1 MKICLINNL
10 YKPYIR
16 GGAEI
21 VLESIHAGLINLGH
35 NVFVIS
41 TAPRFNNKIKE
52 DGNAYRIS
60 SCYYNLG
67 KMPVFFRLFWHFYD
81 MFDIIGAWKIKKI
94 LIQEKPD
101 LIITNN
107 LKGVSFLLPLIINKL
122 NIKHIQILHDVQLLH
137 PSGLL
142 MYGHE
147 KILDTLG
154 AKFYMNISRYLF
166 NYCGQIISP
175 SQWLL
180 DQHLQR
186 GFFNNIRSTVIPNP
200 INISRKEQILKIK
213 NNIFQFLYVGQ
224 IEQYKGVEFL
234 IDTFMNLSEVELTIV
249 GDGSYLKQ
257 LKEKTKNKS
266 NIIITGRKS
275 KDEVARIMKD
285 ADCLIVPS
293 LCYEN
298 SPTVIYEAMA
308 AGLPVLGSRIGGITE
323 LLHNIGG
330 ILFNPSDKKDLQNKI
345 DWITKNPQ
353 KIENLKNNYKKNIEN
368 YSLEKYIEKTLE
380 DFSNIN

>member
-10 YKPYIR
+10 YKPHVR

-21 VLESIHAGLINLGH
+21 VLESIHTGLVNSGH
-35 NVFVIS
+35 HVFVIS
-41 TAPRFNNKIKE
+41 TAPHFDKKFQE
-52 DGNAYRIS
+52 EGNTYRIR

-67 KMPVFFRLFWHFYD
+67 KIPVFFRLFWHIYD
-81 MFDIIGAWKIKKI
+81 MFDIISAWKIKKI

-107 LKGVSFLLPLIINKL
+107 LKGISFLLPLIIKKL
-122 NIKHIQILHDVQLLH
+122 NTRHIHILHDVQLLH
-137 PSGLL
+137 PSGLV
-142 MYGHE
+142 MHGHE
-147 KILDTLG
+147 KILESLS
-154 AKFYMNISRYLF
+154 AKIYMNISKHLF
-166 NYCGQIISP
+166 SYCKQIVSP

-186 GFFNNIRSTVIPNP
+186 GFFKNIRSTVIPNP
-200 INISRKEQILKIK
+200 INIFKEEQISKIK

-224 IEQYKGVEFL
+224 VEQYKGVEFL
-234 IDTFMNLSEVELTIV
+234 VDAFMDLNEVELKIV
-249 GDGSYLKQ
+249 GAGSYLEK
-257 LKEKTKNKS
+257 LKEKTKNKK
-266 NIIITGRKS
+266 NITITGRKS
-275 KDEVARIMKD
+275 KDGVAETMKD

-323 LLHNIGG
+323 LINNIGG
-330 ILFNPSDKKDLQNKI
+330 ILFNPNDKKDLQDKI
-345 DWITKNPQ
+345 NWITKNPQ
-353 KIENLKNNYKKNIEN
+353 EIENLKNNYRTNIKN
-368 YSLEKYIEKTLE
+368 YSLEKYLQKILE
-380 DFSNIN
+380 NFSNRN